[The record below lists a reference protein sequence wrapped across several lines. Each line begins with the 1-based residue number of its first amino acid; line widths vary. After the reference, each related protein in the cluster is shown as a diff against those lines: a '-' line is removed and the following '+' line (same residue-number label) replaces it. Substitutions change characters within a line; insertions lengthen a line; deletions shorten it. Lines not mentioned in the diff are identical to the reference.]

1 MGKVARKNSWNGWLE
16 SFELGERRYEETGLE
31 QYPNDMR
38 TMNAP
43 ISRRPATLKKRKF
56 KTELFTAVSAAT
68 SGDIR
73 YLICV
78 ERIK

>member
-1 MGKVARKNSWNGWLE
+1 MGKTARKDSWNGWLE
-16 SFELGERRYEETGLE
+16 SFELGEKRYEETSLE

-43 ISRRPATLKKRKF
+43 VSRRPPSLKKRKF
-56 KTELFTAVSAAT
+56 KAELFTAVSAAMA
-68 SGDIR
+68 GDIR